1 MNRLQGG
8 PFYELSF
15 LIKNQVDKE
24 NLVKQIL
31 FNFSKKRNFIAHHA
45 KEELT
50 ERLRLF
56 VEGENEGNYLLRS
69 FDIDT
74 QIDISGSRKL
84 RLFIAEL
91 SDELLKI
98 NFWFYGSPYDAK
110 EWNQIGLKESDKPE
124 FILFFKEAKE
134 ILEPILGTIAYE
146 EDCTALFDSEYTYPN
161 EYYKI
166 KNLTLEKIKQRI
178 YRTVN
183 EFDYC
188 WINGNAL
195 NLEQNIEFE
204 IRTA

>member
-24 NLVKQIL
+24 SLVKQVFFDL
-31 FNFSKKRNFIAHHA
+31 SKKRNFKIHHT
-45 KEELT
+45 KEELA
-50 ERLRLF
+50 ERVQLF
-56 VEGENEGNYLLRS
+56 VEGENEDNYPLRS
-69 FDIDT
+69 LDIDA

-98 NFWFYGSPYDAK
+98 NFWFFGSLYDAN

-124 FILFFKEAKE
+124 FRLFFEEAKE

-146 EDCTALFDSEYTYPN
+146 EDCSVLFDSEYTYPN
-161 EYYKI
+161 KYYKI
-166 KNLTLEKIKQRI
+166 ENLTLEKIKERI
-178 YRTVN
+178 YRIVN
-183 EFDYC
+183 EFEYC

-195 NLEQNIEFE
+195 NLEQDIDFE